1 MEQQKSFL
9 EQFEDVK
16 TALPALEQ
24 SMVKMLGFMQ
34 VNMDRLDQVT
44 SELNAVRD
52 ASQQTI
58 DNLSLVLDEAISELG
73 EDARKR
79 VFERVAEKK
88 QAEIKKNIEDQI
100 AAGKLFTKEAVD
112 SVDDIVLFSSEK
124 TQVALAVAR
133 VNELSEEYTQE
144 LMGKQPGSEAKDIKL
159 EAVYTE
165 KKQG

>member
-44 SELNAVRD
+44 NELNAVRN

-73 EDARKR
+73 EEARKR

-88 QAEIKKNIEDQI
+88 SSEIKKSIDEQV
-100 AAGKLFTKEAVD
+100 AAGKLFVKE
-112 SVDDIVLFSSEK
+112 SVEANEDIIQFSSEK
-124 TQVALAVAR
+124 TQVAFAVAR
-133 VNELSEEYTQE
+133 VNELSEDYSQE
-144 LMGKQPGSEAKDIKL
+144 LIGKQAGSEVKDIKI
-159 EAVYTE
+159 EAVYTD